1 MIRTGLIWSAGAIA
15 VMLGTLYWAF
25 GALPAGEQVPV
36 HWGPDGTADRFA
48 DKDGALLVLM
58 ILPGAALFVTGVLAL
73 APFIDPFRENLRR
86 SRKAYVAI
94 WASTMVLMA
103 ALTGGIAVMMARG
116 GEASSSNEFVRFVMA
131 GCGLLFIVIGNYLPK
146 TRKTFFLGIR
156 TPWTLTSDYT
166 WEKTHRLVGPLYI
179 LAGLVGIVIAFT
191 LNGIWMVF
199 TFVGAVMSVTLF
211 GAIYSWWVWRHA
223 SDRNEGADYVV

>member
-25 GALPAGEQVPV
+25 GALPADQQIPV

-86 SRKAYVAI
+86 SHKAYVAI
-94 WASTMVLMA
+94 WAASMVLMA

-116 GEASSSNEFVRFVMA
+116 SEASSSNEFVRFVMA

-191 LNGIWMVF
+191 LSGIWLVF

-211 GAIYSWWVWRHA
+211 GAAYSWWVWRHA